1 MSKKESRID
10 KDYIEK
16 LASKNITEA
25 SMRKFRTMLIN
36 RINKYE
42 TAIVIADKYY
52 ASSQTCSVC
61 GNKQEMKVDKRIYK
75 CEKCGLILDRDLNA
89 AINLANFINI
99 N

>member
-1 MSKKESRID
+1 MASKENRKD
-10 KDYIEK
+10 KDCKEK

-42 TAIVIADKYY
+42 TTIIIANQYY
-52 ASSQTCSVC
+52 ASSQTCSCC
-61 GNKQEMKVDKRIYK
+61 GNKQEMKVDKRTYK
-75 CEKCGLILDRDLNA
+75 CNKCGLILDRDLNA

>member
-1 MSKKESRID
+1 MGS
-10 KDYIEK
+10 
-16 LASKNITEA
+16 
-25 SMRKFRTMLIN
+25 FRFIFRLLLEN

-52 ASSQTCSVC
+52 ASSKTCSCC

-75 CEKCGLILDRDLNA
+75 CNKCGLILDRDLNA